1 MTHED
6 GTNVPTLFDRV
17 IVTLAAVM
25 AVLIAV
31 EAFFAP
37 HYRPVFLWHSVPGY
51 MGAIGLF
58 ACLGVVWLSK
68 RAGKLFL
75 QRPEDDD
82 DRG

>member
-1 MTHED
+1 MTTD
-6 GTNVPTLFDRV
+6 NRTNAPRLLDRV
-17 IVTLAAVM
+17 SVTLAALM

-82 DRG
+82 DRV

>member
-1 MTHED
+1 MTNQH
-6 GTNVPTLFDRV
+6 GTPPPKLFDRV
-17 IVTLAAVM
+17 SVTLAALM

-31 EAFFAP
+31 EAVFAP
-37 HYRPVFLWHSVPGY
+37 HYRPVFPWHSVPGY
-51 MGAIGLF
+51 MGAIGFF

-82 DRG
+82 DRV

>member
-1 MTHED
+1 MTHEH
-6 GTNVPTLFDRV
+6 GTNAPKWFDRV
-17 IVTLAAVM
+17 SVTLAALL
-25 AVLIAV
+25 AALTAV

-37 HYRPVFLWHSVPGY
+37 HYRPVFPWHNVPGY